1 MIRNSNSSIFRP
13 PCRDELRSYQNSGV
27 AQKIQEAG
35 GQIIGVSSQD
45 NDEAQKAKE
54 AWKIEYEIVGD
65 PSSTTFQNWGL
76 WYLND
81 PPFATPNNTAAI
93 ALN

>member
-1 MIRNSNSSIFRP
+1 M
-13 PCRDELRSYQNSGV
+13 

-54 AWKIEYEIVGD
+54 AWKIEYEIVGI
-65 PSSTTFQNWGL
+65 PLLSLQRRCMKEIF
-76 WYLND
+76 
-81 PPFATPNNTAAI
+81 
-93 ALN
+93 

>member
-1 MIRNSNSSIFRP
+1 M
-13 PCRDELRSYQNSGV
+13 

-65 PSSTTFQNWGL
+65 PSLVIAKELYERNILTL
-76 WYLND
+76 WVDQDKYTIGD
-81 PPFATPNNTAAI
+81 MKG
-93 ALN
+93 